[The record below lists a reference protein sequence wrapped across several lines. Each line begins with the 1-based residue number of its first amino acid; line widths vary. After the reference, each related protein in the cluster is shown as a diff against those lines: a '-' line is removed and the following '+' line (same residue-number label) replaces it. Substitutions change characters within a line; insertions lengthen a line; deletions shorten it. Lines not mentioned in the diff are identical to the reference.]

1 MQFYLRWLFILKSG
15 VMEIFKPEDR
25 ANFLIQ
31 EFFLNGRNVDI
42 NRLIHLKYEMDNSIF
57 SALIATKEAL
67 IAINT
72 IHELVK
78 DYNKVED
85 VVSTIKKINQYY
97 LQVFDILEIE
107 SSNEAD
113 PQHN

>member
-1 MQFYLRWLFILKSG
+1 
-15 VMEIFKPEDR
+15 MEIFKPEDR

-42 NRLIHLKYEMDNSIF
+42 NRLVHLKYEMDNSIF

-72 IHELVK
+72 IHELIK
-78 DYNKVED
+78 DYDKMD
-85 VVSTIKKINQYY
+85 DAMSTIKKINQYY
-97 LQVFDILEIE
+97 LQVFDILEKE
-107 SSNEAD
+107 NSNETD